1 MARRVAIVSVGMDKF
16 ASRKVETVDEMVY
29 RVAKNALDN
38 AKLPREAIGAVVFGC
53 AVDAFTAT
61 QAAEK
66 VAIGGAGGRLRPTMR
81 NCTSGSTAISTPILG
96 YLHVASGLYDVV
108 MCVCFEKM
116 SECRPHAQHVF
127 NTVYDEYFVRP
138 IGLNV
143 AIQCS
148 LEARMYLRR
157 YGNTE
162 LQMAKV
168 SVKNHGNALD
178 NPYAQ
183 LGKKL
188 TVEDV
193 MNSPCISWPVKLLD
207 TSPTTDGARA
217 VIFASEDVARD
228 ITDDPIWV
236 KGIGRGGDSCW
247 FTGRRNSDLARLDYA
262 YYAAKQAYEM
272 ANIEDPSQEIDVA
285 EVYDPFTYKE
295 MQHVEALGLC
305 PEGGAGRMIDE
316 GISLREGKLPVNPSG
331 GLLGEGNPIGAGM
344 SRLCWAYLQIKG
356 QAGGCQV
363 PKDVNT
369 AVCNGWGGMYQYNA
383 VMVIG
388 RD

>member
-16 ASRKVETVDEMVY
+16 ASRKVETVEEMIY
-29 RVAKNALDN
+29 KVAKNALDN
-38 AKLPREAIGAVVFGC
+38 ARLPREAIGAVVFGC
-53 AVDAFTAT
+53 AVDGFTGT

-66 VAIGGAGGRLRPTMR
+66 EAIGGAGGWLRPTMR
-81 NCTSGSTAISTPILG
+81 SCTSGSTAISSPILG

-108 MCVCFEKM
+108 MCICFEKM
-116 SECRPHAQHVF
+116 SQCRPHPQAVF
-127 NTVYDEYFVRP
+127 NTVYDECFVRP

-143 AIQCS
+143 PIQCA
-148 LEARMYLRR
+148 LEARMYLHR
-157 YGNTE
+157 YGITE

-168 SVKNHGNALD
+168 SVKNHSNAVD

-183 LGKKL
+183 LGKK
-188 TVEDV
+188 TTIEEV
-193 MNSPCISWPVKLLD
+193 MKSPYISWPVKILD
-207 TSPTTDGARA
+207 TAPTTDGARA

-228 ITDDPIWV
+228 LTDDPIWI
-236 KGIGRGGDSCW
+236 KGVGECGDSCW
-247 FTGRRNSDLARLDYA
+247 FTGRRNNDLGRLDYA
-262 YYAAKQAYEM
+262 YEAARQAYEM
-272 ANIEDPSQEIDVA
+272 ANIKDPSKEIDIA
-285 EVYDPFTYKE
+285 EVYDPFTFKE

-316 GISLREGKLPVNPSG
+316 GISLREGRLPVNPSG

-356 QAGGCQV
+356 QGGGCQV

-383 VMVIG
+383 AMVMG

>member
-1 MARRVAIVSVGMDKF
+1 MAKRVAIVSVGMDKF
-16 ASRKVETVDEMVY
+16 AGRKIETVEELIY
-29 RVAKNALDN
+29 KVAKDALDR
-38 AKLPREAIGAVVFGC
+38 ARLPREAIDAVVYGC
-53 AVDAFTAT
+53 AVDGFTGT
-61 QAAEK
+61 HAAEK
-66 VAIGGAGGRLRPTMR
+66 VAIGAAGDRLRPTMR
-81 NCTSGSTAISTPILG
+81 NTTSGSTAVSTPILA
-96 YLHVASGLYDVV
+96 YLHVASGVYDTV

-116 SECRPHAQHVF
+116 SQCRPHAQAVF

-143 AIQCS
+143 PIQCG
-148 LEARMYLRR
+148 LEARMYLSR
-157 YGNTE
+157 YGHTE

-168 SVKNHGNALD
+168 SVKNHCNAVD

-183 LGKKL
+183 RGKKI
-188 TVEDV
+188 TVDDV
-193 MNSPCISWPVKLLD
+193 MASPYISWPVKLMD

-228 ITDDPIWV
+228 ITDDPVWV
-236 KGIGRGGDSCW
+236 KGVGRCGDSAW
-247 FTGRRNSDLARLDYA
+247 FMGRRNSDLGRLDYA
-262 YYAAKQAYEM
+262 YYAANQAYDM
-272 ANIEDPSQEIDVA
+272 ANIKDPSKEIDVA
-285 EVYDPFTYKE
+285 EVYDPFSFKE
-295 MQHVEALGLC
+295 MQHVEALRLC

-316 GISLREGKLPVNPSG
+316 GVSLRDGKLPVNPSG

-356 QAGGCQV
+356 QAGACQV
-363 PKDVNT
+363 PKEVNT

-383 VMVIG
+383 AMVIG

>member
-1 MARRVAIVSVGMDKF
+1 MAKRVAIVSVGMDKF
-16 ASRKVETVDEMVY
+16 KGRKIETAEEMIY
-29 RVAKNALDN
+29 KVAKNALN
-38 AKLPREAIGAVVFGC
+38 RAKLPPEAIEAVVYGC

-61 QAAEK
+61 TAAEK
-66 VAIGGAGGRLRPTMR
+66 VTIGGSNARLKPTMR
-81 NCTSGSTAISTPILG
+81 SCTSGSTAISSPILA
-96 YLHVASGLYDVV
+96 YYHVASGLHNMV
-108 MCVCFEKM
+108 MSVGFEKM

-127 NTVYDEYFVRP
+127 NTVYDEFFVRP

-143 AIQCS
+143 PIQCG
-148 LEARMYLRR
+148 LEARRFLHR
-157 YGNTE
+157 YGHTE
-162 LQMAKV
+162 HQMAKV

-183 LGKKL
+183 RGKKV
-188 TVEDV
+188 TIDDV
-193 MNSPCISWPVKLLD
+193 MSSPYISWPVKIMD

-217 VIFASEDVARD
+217 VIFASEDMVYE
-228 ITDDPIWV
+228 ITDDPVWV
-236 KGIGRGGDSCW
+236 KGVGHCGDSVW
-247 FTGRRNSDLARLDYA
+247 FMGRNNSDLGRLDYA
-262 YYAAKQAYEM
+262 YKAAQEAYHM
-272 ANIEDPSQEIDVA
+272 AGIEDPSKEIDVA
-285 EVYDPFTYKE
+285 EVYDPFTFKE

-331 GLLGEGNPIGAGM
+331 GLIGEGNPIGAGM
-344 SRLCWAYLQIKG
+344 SRLCWAWLQIKG
-356 QAGGCQV
+356 QAGDCQV
-363 PKDVNT
+363 PKEVNT

>member
-16 ASRKVETVDEMVY
+16 ARHKEESVEEMVY
-29 RVAKNALDN
+29 RVAKKALDG
-38 AKLPREAIGAVVFGC
+38 AGLPREAIDSVVFGC

-61 QAAEK
+61 SAAEK
-66 VAIGGAGGRLRPTMR
+66 IAIGGSGGWLRPSMR
-81 NCTSGSTAISTPILG
+81 NCTSGSTAISTAILA
-96 YLHVASGLYDVV
+96 YTQVASGVHDTV
-108 MCVCFEKM
+108 MSICFEKM
-116 SECRPHAQHVF
+116 SDCRPHPQHVF
-127 NTVYDEYFVRP
+127 NTVYDEAWVRP

-143 AIQCS
+143 PIQCG
-148 LEARMYLRR
+148 LEARR
-157 YGNTE
+157 YIHLYGITE

-168 SVKNHGNALD
+168 SVKNHGNAVD

-188 TVEDV
+188 TVEEV
-193 MNSPCISWPVKLLD
+193 MQSPYISWPVKVLD

-217 VIFASEDVARD
+217 VVFTSEDIARE
-228 ITDDPIWV
+228 ITDDPVWV
-236 KGIGRGGDSCW
+236 RGIGRCGDSCW
-247 FTGRRNSDLARLDYA
+247 FMGRTNFDLGRLDYA
-262 YYAAKQAYEM
+262 YEAGRQAYEM
-272 ANIEDPSQEIDVA
+272 ANIRKPADEIDVA

-295 MQHVEALGLC
+295 MQHCEALQLC

-316 GISLREGKLPVNPSG
+316 GVSLREGKLPVNASG
-331 GLLGEGNPIGAGM
+331 GLLGEGNPIGSGM
-344 SRLCWAYLQIKG
+344 SRLCWAYLQIKKE
-356 QAGGCQV
+356 AGACQV

-383 VMVIG
+383 AMVIG

>member
-1 MARRVAIVSVGMDKF
+1 MTRKVAIVSVGMDKF
-16 ASRKVETVDEMVY
+16 QGRKPESVEEMVY
-29 RVAKNALDN
+29 KVAKDALDR
-38 AKLPREAIGAVVFGC
+38 AKLPREAIEAVVYGC

-61 QAAEK
+61 IAAEK
-66 VAIGGAGGRLRPTMR
+66 VAIGGAGGLLRPTMR
-81 NCTSGSTAISTPILG
+81 SCTSGSTAISSPVLA
-96 YLHVASGLYDVV
+96 YQHVASGLYDIV
-108 MCVCFEKM
+108 MSVSFEKM
-116 SECRPHAQHVF
+116 GDCRPHPQHLF
-127 NTVYDEYFVRP
+127 NTVYDEFFVRP

-143 AIQCS
+143 PIQCG

-157 YGNTE
+157 YGITE

-168 SVKNHGNALD
+168 SVKNHGNATS

-183 LGKKL
+183 RGKKI

-193 MNSPCISWPVKLLD
+193 LNSPYISWPVKVMD

-217 VIFASEDVARD
+217 AIFVSEDVARD
-228 ITDDPIWV
+228 ITCDPIWV
-236 KGIGRGGDSCW
+236 KGVGHCGDSVW
-247 FTGRRNSDLARLDYA
+247 FMGRRNSDLGRLDYA
-262 YYAAKQAYEM
+262 YEAAKEAYEM
-272 ANIEDPSQEIDVA
+272 ARIRDPSHEIDVA

-295 MQHVEALGLC
+295 MQHTEALGLC
-305 PEGGAGRMIDE
+305 PEGGAGRMIDD
-316 GISLREGKLPVNPSG
+316 GVSLREGRLPVNPSG

-344 SRLCWAYLQIKG
+344 SRLCWAWLQIAG